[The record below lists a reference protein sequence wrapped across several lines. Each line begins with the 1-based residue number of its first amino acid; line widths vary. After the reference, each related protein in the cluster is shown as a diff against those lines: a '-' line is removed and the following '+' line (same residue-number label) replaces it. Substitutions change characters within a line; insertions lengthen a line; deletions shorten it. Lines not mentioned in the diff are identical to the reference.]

1 MARGVRR
8 YLKRVLGTL
17 SLRGPA
23 ITLRTTHTRGA
34 STGRAP
40 LGHPI
45 LSATRTNKVSATVGI
60 WARRRAQRFARHGIH
75 SCYSA
80 TLSSIKV
87 IHYTGTRVC
96 VCICVCVCVYI
107 IHRLPSPIRG
117 RKRRKHQKEKERV
130 RPRLRG
136 GVRRAGKSSVLLLTR
151 YSGCIPARTIRT
163 PRTRHCAGLSV

>member
-1 MARGVRR
+1 MCVCVCVCVCVSVCARPQTRACT
-8 YLKRVLGTL
+8 RVCAVATFQGPMTDENVVAGAWGTKE
-17 SLRGPA
+17 
-23 ITLRTTHTRGA
+23 T
-34 STGRAP
+34 
-40 LGHPI
+40 
-45 LSATRTNKVSATVGI
+45 
-60 WARRRAQRFARHGIH
+60 
-75 SCYSA
+75 
-80 TLSSIKV
+80 SIKV

-163 PRTRHCAGLSV
+163 PRTRHCAGLSVGGHWWGKEAGGVGGTRLGVVGAEEALR